1 MLAYINY
8 NLYFIISVS
17 NKMNQLKTMRQQREA
32 SDEPTDLSP
41 KSAAPV
47 SLASN
52 KNKLLQV

>member
-1 MLAYINY
+1 
-8 NLYFIISVS
+8 
-17 NKMNQLKTMRQQREA
+17 MNQLKTMRQQREA